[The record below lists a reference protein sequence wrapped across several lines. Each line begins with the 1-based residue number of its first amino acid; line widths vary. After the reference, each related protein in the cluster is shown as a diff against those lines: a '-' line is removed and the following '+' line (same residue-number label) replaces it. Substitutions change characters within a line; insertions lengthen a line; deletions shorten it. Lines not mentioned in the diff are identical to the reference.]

1 MQMKKCFLSILPAIA
16 FLACSEANVEAAESH
31 QEVAQAV
38 KQEDKK
44 EVAVQPNIKSEELGG
59 GFYMLTGPGG
69 NIGVSTGD
77 DGVFVIDDKFARFG
91 EEIIETIKTLS
102 DQPIRFVVNTHYH
115 GDHTGGNTHLKA
127 TGATVVAHENV
138 RTRMGLTFENKLFG
152 RTINAVEP
160 EQWPDLTFSENATFY
175 MNGEEAQVIHTPN
188 AHTDGDAIIYFV
200 EANILHMG
208 DNFFNGLFP
217 YIDVDS
223 GGSLQGMI
231 AAHQVALDLINDDTR
246 VIPGHG
252 PLATKNDLKTAQ
264 SVLITV
270 QSRVKSQIDEGKNLD
285 MIIASAPLADM
296 SKYSA
301 FIDEDNMVR
310 IAYASLANND

>member
-1 MQMKKCFLSILPAIA
+1 
-16 FLACSEANVEAAESH
+16 
-31 QEVAQAV
+31 
-38 KQEDKK
+38 
-44 EVAVQPNIKSEELGG
+44 
-59 GFYMLTGPGG
+59 
-69 NIGVSTGD
+69 
-77 DGVFVIDDKFARFG
+77 
-91 EEIIETIKTLS
+91 
-102 DQPIRFVVNTHYH
+102 
-115 GDHTGGNTHLKA
+115 
-127 TGATVVAHENV
+127 
-138 RTRMGLTFENKLFG
+138 
-152 RTINAVEP
+152 
-160 EQWPDLTFSENATFY
+160 
-175 MNGEEAQVIHTPN
+175 
-188 AHTDGDAIIYFV
+188 
-200 EANILHMG
+200 MG